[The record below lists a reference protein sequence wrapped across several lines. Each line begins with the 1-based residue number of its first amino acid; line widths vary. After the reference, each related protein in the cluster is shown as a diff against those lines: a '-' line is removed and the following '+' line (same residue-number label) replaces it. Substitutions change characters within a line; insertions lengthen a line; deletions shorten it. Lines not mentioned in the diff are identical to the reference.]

1 MAGGVADLREFEVGT
16 VEIHRAAVRDEPI
29 LTRLCASSTALSG
42 GTSAGREVGAAGGA
56 DRGEVGRC
64 TCEPFE
70 SCRALLRCHRA
81 GCAFFIGLEK
91 ADTCSS
97 CIMLDICERC
107 QAAEKGRLLRKANAG
122 FRLEGL
128 GSQQGS
134 LRIRCVVERS
144 KRQSV
149 VLFVVESCVRGSGS
163 SGVAYRTR
171 NRALQNRARISPGTS
186 TWEKT
191 KIPHLK

>member
-171 NRALQNRARISPGTS
+171 NRALQNRARISPGTVPGR
-186 TWEKT
+186 KQ
-191 KIPHLK
+191 KFPI